1 MKRQTVNKTVALSMS
16 AMLTIG
22 VLAACSSND
31 QNAGAG
37 TSASNNA
44 NNASAKKEPVTLR
57 VEMFDRGNAPA
68 GQSATNNF
76 WTKWMQDSF
85 GTPNNIKL
93 EYVPVPRAQEVE
105 KLNVLMASGG
115 DAPDIVFTYDSNLVY
130 KYVQQGGLADLGKA
144 LEDNGKNLKSFL
156 GNETLEY
163 GKFNNV
169 QYAIPARRVNLGKYA
184 SFIRQ
189 DWLDALGMQPPK
201 NTEEVYNFLKAVKEK
216 DPGKVG
222 KDLIPLGMALAPS
235 SYEPIIWPFIKKNL
249 TEEEKYTQRM
259 QLGSRDY
266 PLLTEGHKEAL
277 QFLNKLYNEGLMSTD
292 FALDKDKK
300 KLSQDVMTGKVGLF
314 SEDTT
319 NPLKATPGVFKVMQ
333 TNIKGAKMTPV
344 DPFAG
349 ADGKHT
355 KPVYMP
361 AGMYI
366 IVPKSSKNVNEAIK
380 YLDFMAQKDNYFKIM
395 NGDEGKNYK
404 MENGIPVTLDNQET
418 KDKFFSIGDF
428 IIISNG
434 QDLGNEE
441 KNTQLDVKSL
451 PPEFEKEG
459 VAVRKI
465 ALTDTEPMLRFPR
478 PIQSEVKYGTSL
490 VDKYHEMLVKSVLAK
505 PADFDKTY
513 EQGLKDLMAAGG
525 QEIATE
531 RKAAYQEMKA
541 KK

>member
-1 MKRQTVNKTVALSMS
+1 MS
-16 AMLTIG
+16 SVLTIG

-31 QNAGAG
+31 NKSAGAG
-37 TSASNNA
+37 SGA
-44 NNASAKKEPVTLR
+44 NDPKKQVTLR

-68 GQSATNNF
+68 GQSATDNY
-76 WTKWMQDSF
+76 WTKWMQEKF

-130 KYVQQGGLADLGKA
+130 KYVQQGGLADIGQA
-144 LEDNGKNLKSFL
+144 LDEYGKNLKTFL
-156 GNETLEY
+156 GTDTLEY
-163 GKFNNV
+163 GKFDGK
-169 QYAIPARRVNLGKYA
+169 QYAIPAKRVQLGKYA

-189 DWLDALGMQPPK
+189 DWLDALGMQVPK
-201 NTEEVYNFLKAVKEK
+201 NTDEVYSFLKAVKEK

-235 SYEPIIWPFIKKNL
+235 SYEPIIWPFIKKDL

-266 PLLTEGHKEAL
+266 PILTAGHKEAL
-277 QFLNKLYNEGLMSTD
+277 QFLNKLYNEGLMSAD

-300 KLSQDVMTGKVGLF
+300 KLNQDVMTGKVGLF
-314 SEDTT
+314 SEDSV
-319 NPLKATPGVFKVMQ
+319 NPLNATPGVYKVLA
-333 TNIKGAKMTPV
+333 TNVKGAKITAV

-355 KPVYMP
+355 KPKYMP

-366 IVPKSSKNVNEAIK
+366 LIPKSSKNVNEAIK

-395 NGDEGKNYK
+395 NGDEGKDYK
-404 MENGIPVTLDNQET
+404 LEDGIPVRIDSQET
-418 KDKFFSIGDF
+418 KDKFFNIGDF

-434 QDLGNEE
+434 QDLGSEE
-441 KNTQLDVKSL
+441 KNIKLDSKSYPADIVK
-451 PPEFEKEG
+451 EVE
-459 VAVRKI
+459 AARKI
-465 ALTDTEPMLRFPR
+465 SNTDTEPMLRFQR
-478 PIQSEVKYGTSL
+478 PIQAEVKYGTSL
-490 VDKYHEMLVKSVLAK
+490 VDKYHELLVKSVLAK

-513 EQGLKDLMAAGG
+513 EQSLKDFMAAGG
-525 QEIATE
+525 QEIANE
-531 RKAAYQEMKA
+531 RKAAYQEMK

>member
-1 MKRQTVNKTVALSMS
+1 MS